1 MATKKTNNKKEET
14 ARKTSA
20 PKKSAEK
27 EKTAKKQAAISK
39 KKTVSPAKKIERKSS
54 VKKTA
59 ESKTVKKTVDNSLN
73 KNSSDKDS
81 LSKKTYRANTIRK
94 IEPIKTEDIDKKP
107 ERESIKLLR
116 EAIKAK
122 SKTVSKPVAVKK
134 HLIVKEDEDIDD
146 TKENNDNNIEENETV
161 SSQAESSVIKGGTD
175 DLNKVDFSANRFE
188 KKEEII
194 ENNSNKETIEETAK
208 EEKQEEKKS
217 EVKTFTKNTY
227 SKSDI
232 FKRAVSIKSPIE
244 AEELRKNIEQSKFNQ
259 SEIDEAI
266 ENAAMIEEDTPIED
280 YSIYSSK
287 KLEELKRKDIK
298 IIETE
303 DEMKSG
309 GIPEIERKP
318 AEPYVAPPHSTI
330 KKEKKSNKTVAIIG
344 IIIIILGLGFLG
356 LQFFKDRDL
365 NKDGFYDNSIATN
378 ENETETNNIISPT
391 NNENNAEEI
400 DNLENTNEVS
410 QTPTNNNNAVITEQT
425 NNNENIANTNSQT
438 NNSTVATN
446 NVTNTISRANTNIT
460 PPQPNLP
467 NPPVIPNP
475 PPNPQSQNSNQNRT
489 SYLGGNT
496 YRTKWTDTL
505 TSIASSELGD
515 ARRWPSIY
523 VMNENIFKDP
533 DSLVFNKDIKI
544 PENKKKIDDM
554 TAEEKRALYDDYMRV
569 VQVYLSIGKTNS
581 ANTLRSRARLIVR

>member
-27 EKTAKKQAAISK
+27 GKTTKKQAATSK

-59 ESKTVKKTVDNSLN
+59 GNSLN

-134 HLIVKEDEDIDD
+134 HLIVKEDEDVDD
-146 TKENNDNNIEENETV
+146 TKENNENNIEENETV
-161 SSQAESSVIKGGTD
+161 SSQSVIKSGTD
-175 DLNKVDFSANRFE
+175 DLNKVDFSVNRFE
-188 KKEEII
+188 KKEEIL
-194 ENNSNKETIEETAK
+194 EDNSKKETIEETTK

-344 IIIIILGLGFLG
+344 IIIIILGLAYLGFQFLG
-356 LQFFKDRDL
+356 
-365 NKDGFYDNSIATN
+365 NKNDGTEDGFYDNNITATN
-378 ENETETNNIISPT
+378 ENETNNIISPITNDT
-391 NNENNAEEI
+391 NNTEI
-400 DNLENTNEVS
+400 DNIENTNEVS
-410 QTPTNNNNAVITEQT
+410 QTPTNDINAVITEQT
-425 NNNENIANTNSQT
+425 NNNENAANTNSQT
-438 NNSTVATN
+438 NNTTVATN

-460 PPQPNLP
+460 TPQPNLP

>member
-14 ARKTSA
+14 AKKVSA

-27 EKTAKKQAAISK
+27 EKMTKKQAATSK

-59 ESKTVKKTVDNSLN
+59 GNSLN

-134 HLIVKEDEDIDD
+134 HLIVKEDEDADD
-146 TKENNDNNIEENETV
+146 TKDNNENNIEENETV
-161 SSQAESSVIKGGTD
+161 SNQAESSVIKSGTD
-175 DLNKVDFSANRFE
+175 DLNKVDFSVNRFE

-194 ENNSNKETIEETAK
+194 ENNSKKETIEETTK

-344 IIIIILGLGFLG
+344 IIIIILGLAYLG
-356 LQFFKDRDL
+356 LQFL
-365 NKDGFYDNSIATN
+365 GNKNDGTEDGFYDNNITATN
-378 ENETETNNIISPT
+378 ENETETNNIISPIT
-391 NNENNAEEI
+391 NENNAEEI
-400 DNLENTNEVS
+400 DNIENTNEIS
-410 QTPTNNNNAVITEQT
+410 QAPTNDIKAVITEQT

-438 NNSTVATN
+438 NNTTVATN

-460 PPQPNLP
+460 TPQPNLP

>member
-14 ARKTSA
+14 AKKVSA

-27 EKTAKKQAAISK
+27 ETSKKKALTSK
-39 KKTVSPAKKIERKSS
+39 KKTVAPAKKVERKSS
-54 VKKTA
+54 VKKTT
-59 ESKTVKKTVDNSLN
+59 ESKTVKKSADNSLN
-73 KNSSDKDS
+73 KT
-81 LSKKTYRANTIRK
+81 TYRANTIRK
-94 IEPIKTEDIDKKP
+94 IEPIKTEDIEKP

-134 HLIVKEDEDIDD
+134 HLIVKEEENINDK
-146 TKENNDNNIEENETV
+146 KENKENETG
-161 SSQAESSVIKGGTD
+161 SNSIKSAVIKDGTEN
-175 DLNKVDFSANRFE
+175 LNKVDFGVNKFE
-188 KKEEII
+188 KKEEIS
-194 ENNSNKETIEETAK
+194 ESNSDKEIKEDIEEISK
-208 EEKQEEKKS
+208 EEKPEEKKS

-232 FKRAVSIKSPIE
+232 FKRAVSIKNPIE
-244 AEELRKNIEQSKFNQ
+244 AEELRKNIEESKFNQ

-266 ENAAMIEEDTPIED
+266 ENAAEIEEDTPIED
-280 YSIYSSK
+280 YSVYSSK
-287 KLEELKRKDIK
+287 KLEELKRKNIP

-330 KKEKKSNKTVAIIG
+330 KKEKKSNKIVAIIG
-344 IIIIILGLGFLG
+344 IIIIILGLAYLGFQFLG
-356 LQFFKDRDL
+356 
-365 NKDGFYDNSIATN
+365 NKNDGTEDGFYNLET
-378 ENETETNNIISPT
+378 NETETNNLIPPIT
-391 NNENNAEEI
+391 NETNAEEI
-400 DNLENTNEVS
+400 DNMTNEIN
-410 QTPTNNNNAVITEQT
+410 PTNDINEAITEQT
-425 NNNENIANTNSQT
+425 NANNENTENTNANLQT
-438 NNSTVATN
+438 NNT
-446 NVTNTISRANTNIT
+446 TNTISQANTNIA
-460 PPQPNLP
+460 PPRPNLP

-475 PPNPQSQNSNQNRT
+475 PPNPTQNSNQNRT

-515 ARRWPSIY
+515 ARRWPTIY
-523 VMNENIFKDP
+523 VMNENIFRDP
-533 DSLVFNKDIKI
+533 DNLVFNRDIRI
-544 PENKKKIDDM
+544 PETKKKVDDM

-569 VQVYLSIGKTNS
+569 AQVYLNMGKTNS
-581 ANTLRSRARLIVR
+581 ANTLRNRARLIVQ

>member
-14 ARKTSA
+14 AKKVSA

-27 EKTAKKQAAISK
+27 EKTAKKQAATSK

-146 TKENNDNNIEENETV
+146 TKENNKNNIEENETV
-161 SSQAESSVIKGGTD
+161 SSQSVIKSGTD
-175 DLNKVDFSANRFE
+175 DLNKVDFSVNRFE

-194 ENNSNKETIEETAK
+194 ENNSKKETIEETTK

-344 IIIIILGLGFLG
+344 IIIIILGLAYLG
-356 LQFFKDRDL
+356 LQFL
-365 NKDGFYDNSIATN
+365 GNKNDGTEDGFYDNNITATN
-378 ENETETNNIISPT
+378 ENETETNNIISPIT
-391 NNENNAEEI
+391 NENNAEEI

-410 QTPTNNNNAVITEQT
+410 QTLTNNNNAVITEQT
-425 NNNENIANTNSQT
+425 NNNENNANTNAQT
-438 NNSTVATN
+438 NNTTVATN

-460 PPQPNLP
+460 TPQPNLP

-475 PPNPQSQNSNQNRT
+475 PPNPKSQNSNQNRT